1 MLAGTVVAIALA
13 GQAAFSWIRPSLS
26 EDSMVR
32 SIVVENSIFATEI

>member
-1 MLAGTVVAIALA
+1 MYMLAGSVVAIALA

-32 SIVVENSIFATEI
+32 SIGATRNAK